1 MNDATPSE
9 DSKSNQ
15 TDTTQT
21 SVTASSVTDAV
32 GRSVDGHRVLLVDD
46 QPMIGEAV
54 RRLLA
59 DQADITFAFCKDAA
73 KALSTRN
80 DDPQGASRPFDKDR
94 DGFVIGE
101 PKQLSNSATHSTQ
114 AVKNFVIHL
123 GREFPGIQTECID
136 ERYTSKIAQRSM
148 IESGLSKKKRSDKK
162 LIDEISA
169 TLILQDYLIQKENGF
184 R

>member
-1 MNDATPSE
+1 MGRIVAIDYGTKKVGLA
-9 DSKSNQ
+9 
-15 TDTTQT
+15 
-21 SVTASSVTDAV
+21 VTD
-32 GRSVDGHRVLLVDD
+32 D
-46 QPMIGEAV
+46 QQ
-54 RRLLA
+54 L
-59 DQADITFAFCKDAA
+59 FAFGLATVHSTEVIKYLKDYNRKYAID
-73 KALSTRN
+73 S
-80 DDPQGASRPFDKDR
+80 
-94 DGFVIGE
+94 FVIGE

-169 TLILQDYLIQKENGF
+169 TIILQDYLIQKENGF